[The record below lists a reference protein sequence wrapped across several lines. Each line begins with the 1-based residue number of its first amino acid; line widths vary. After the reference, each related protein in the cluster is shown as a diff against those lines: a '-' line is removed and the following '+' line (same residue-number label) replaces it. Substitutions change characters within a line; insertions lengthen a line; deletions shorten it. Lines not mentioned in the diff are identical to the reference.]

1 MRVLCLCSYVH
12 HSVGMLALVTGLT
25 ACAPTLNARPVR
37 VWGTHAILE
46 VVPILACSFWC
57 RHGVSHATI
66 WDEARLQEGYIY
78 STAQ

>member
-25 ACAPTLNARPVR
+25 ACVPTLNARPDR

-46 VVPILACSFWC
+46 AAPILASSFWC
-57 RHGVSHATI
+57 RHEVSHATV
-66 WDEARLQEGYIY
+66 WDEV
-78 STAQ
+78 